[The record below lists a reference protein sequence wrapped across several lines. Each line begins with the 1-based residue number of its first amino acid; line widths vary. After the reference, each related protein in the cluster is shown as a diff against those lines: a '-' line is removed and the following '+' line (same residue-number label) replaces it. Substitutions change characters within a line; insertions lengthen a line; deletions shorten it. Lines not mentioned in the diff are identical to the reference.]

1 MKRLLLIL
9 LVCLAPA
16 FVFASGILYE
26 SFEYGNHDM
35 TTPIGWTCDDQSWLC
50 GHFDKDHNRKAHA
63 GDWYAFTNADDS
75 WMFLEQFL
83 SSQLKYRFSSWVI
96 SDGTYELEFWAGTE
110 DNAEHMEQLLFTVT
124 VDEGNYNKVS
134 AYIETITADYPYFG
148 IHAVASEGAY
158 HLTIDEVSIDMVA
171 KYDFQATPTTIQT
184 SLYPGQQIIFRFD
197 VQNLGY
203 EPIDVIFSPSYE
215 YFTDIHFTVEGTP
228 CTVFHLEPDETKQVI
243 TEATLLPTVAVGSTC
258 WLDIML
264 VLDCNC
270 ATSMTTLFVDV
281 VNSDGLEE
289 HENENDALQVEW
301 FDLTGK
307 KVDPTH
313 LRSGIYIER
322 TVSAQGVSTRKIVK
336 Q

>member
-1 MKRLLLIL
+1 MLLIL
-9 LVCLAPA
+9 VTGLLPV
-16 FVFASGILYE
+16 FSFASGILFE
-26 SFEYGNHDM
+26 SFEYANHDM
-35 TTPIGWTCDDQSWLC
+35 TSPVGWTCDDQSWLC
-50 GHFDKDHNRKAHA
+50 GHFDKDHNRTAHA
-63 GDWYAFTNADDS
+63 GDWYAFTNANDS
-75 WMFLEQFL
+75 WMFMELFL

-96 SDGTYELEFWAGTE
+96 SDGAYELEFWAGTE
-110 DNAEHMEQLLFTVT
+110 DNAEHMDQLLFTVT

-158 HLTIDEVSIDMVA
+158 YLTIDEVSVDMVS

-184 SLYPGQQIIFRFD
+184 SLYPGEQIVFRFD

-270 ATSMTTLFVDV
+270 ATSMTTLLVDV
-281 VNSDGLEE
+281 IESDGLAEF
-289 HENENDALQVEW
+289 ENENEALQVEL

-307 KVDPTH
+307 KVDPSH
-313 LRSGIYIER
+313 LKAGIYIER

-336 Q
+336 

>member
-1 MKRLLLIL
+1 MLLIL
-9 LVCLAPA
+9 VIGLQPV
-16 FVFASGILYE
+16 FSFASGILFE
-26 SFEYGNHDM
+26 SFEYANHDM
-35 TTPIGWTCDDQSWLC
+35 TSPIGWTCDDQSWLC
-50 GHFDKDHNRKAHA
+50 GHFDKDHNRTAHA

-75 WMFLEQFL
+75 WMFMELFL

-96 SDGTYELEFWAGTE
+96 SDGAYELEFWAGTE
-110 DNAEHMEQLLFTVT
+110 DNAEHMDQLLFTVT

-158 HLTIDEVSIDMVA
+158 HLTIDEVSVDMVS

-184 SLYPGQQIIFRFD
+184 SLYPGEQIVFRFD

-270 ATSMTTLFVDV
+270 ATSMTTLLVDV
-281 VNSDGLEE
+281 IESDGLAEF
-289 HENENDALQVEW
+289 ENENEALQVEL

-307 KVDPTH
+307 KVDPSH
-313 LRSGIYIER
+313 LKAGIYIER

-336 Q
+336 